1 VDDVDPNLASRHSM
15 RVPVTIYGNIDTNT
29 SKAFNLL
36 YFSLFLYVSFLRSSD
51 ACPVVV
57 ETRLRQGE

>member
-29 SKAFNLL
+29 SQAFNLL
-36 YFSLFLYVSFLRSSD
+36 YFYMLIFFGLPMLV
-51 ACPVVV
+51 
-57 ETRLRQGE
+57 Q